1 MRWTWGGSC
10 PLKDR
15 LPHWSCIQALTTART
30 LTGHISESMSELI
43 TPVLLYPWKHLF
55 RWHEPFILTEVTK
68 PEDLSSILRTYMEE
82 RLNWFP
88 QIILWLPHML
98 SGILMF
104 SIQINK
110 YGKSTSTFFL
120 SSALSFESTQISVAR
135 SESANYAKVVVL
147 AWSQLDR
154 IFPVHW
160 MRLNWTQ
167 WEMHTS
173 WPFSLQSP

>member
-110 YGKSTSTFFL
+110 YGKSTSTFFCHQLWDLNQPRYQWPVQSQQTMLKWLFWRDL
-120 SSALSFESTQISVAR
+120 S
-135 SESANYAKVVVL
+135 
-147 AWSQLDR
+147 
-154 IFPVHW
+154 
-160 MRLNWTQ
+160 WT
-167 WEMHTS
+167 EYS
-173 WPFSLQSP
+173 PFTECG